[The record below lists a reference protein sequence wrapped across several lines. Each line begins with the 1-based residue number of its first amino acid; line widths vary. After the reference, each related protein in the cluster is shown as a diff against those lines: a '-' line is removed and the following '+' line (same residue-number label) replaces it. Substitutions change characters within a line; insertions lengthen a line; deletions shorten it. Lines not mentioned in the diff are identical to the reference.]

1 MENREA
7 LNTLNDIKEMMER
20 SSKFKAI
27 SGLSIVIVGV
37 LASIAAA
44 YIHFV
49 LGNYSINTP
58 SKLHTTVIVVLS
70 LLAVA
75 FMTAFVMAYLKA
87 KRQQLRF
94 TFDATMRNLLLSFLV
109 PLVVGGLFCF
119 ALLIQEHYGL
129 TSSVML
135 LFYGMALI
143 GSSHFSYP
151 SLRYLGYAELVL
163 GIIDCFLVNYAL
175 LTWFLGFGVF
185 HIIFGIVFMLKY
197 ERSK

>member
-1 MENREA
+1 MENKEA
-7 LNTLNDIKEMMER
+7 LNTLNDIKDMMER

-58 SKLHTTVIVVLS
+58 SKLHITVIVALS

-75 FMTAFVMAYLKA
+75 FMIAFVMAYLKA

-94 TFDATMRNLLLSFLV
+94 TFDATMRKLLVNFLI
-109 PLVVGGLFCF
+109 PLVAGGLFCF
-119 ALLIQEHYGL
+119 ALLKQEYYGL

-135 LFYGMALI
+135 IFYGLALI
-143 GSSHFSYP
+143 SSRDFIREVMPGSQGKGGRMH
-151 SLRYLGYAELVL
+151 G
-163 GIIDCFLVNYAL
+163 
-175 LTWFLGFGVF
+175 
-185 HIIFGIVFMLKY
+185 
-197 ERSK
+197 

>member
-1 MENREA
+1 MENKEVI
-7 LNTLNDIKEMMER
+7 NTLNDIKEMMER

-58 SKLHTTVIVVLS
+58 SKLHTTVIVALS
-70 LLAVA
+70 LLALA
-75 FMTAFVMAYLKA
+75 FMIAFVMAYLKA
-87 KRQQLRF
+87 KRRQLRF
-94 TFDATMRNLLLSFLV
+94 TFDATMRKLLVSFLV
-109 PLVVGGLFCF
+109 PLVTGGLFCL
-119 ALLIQEHYGL
+119 ALLMQEHYGL

-135 LFYGMALI
+135 IFYGLSLI

-151 SLRYLGYAELVL
+151 ALRYLGYAELVL
-163 GIIDCFLVNYAL
+163 GLIDCFMVNYAL

-185 HIIFGIVFMLKY
+185 HIVFGIIFILKY

>member
-1 MENREA
+1 LAKINFFEKTLDTKENSCNFAAQSTLITMENKEA

-58 SKLHTTVIVVLS
+58 SKLHTTVIVALS

-75 FMTAFVMAYLKA
+75 FMIAFVMAYLKA

-109 PLVVGGLFCF
+109 PLVAGGLFCF
-119 ALLIQEHYGL
+119 ALLLQEHYGL

-135 LFYGMALI
+135 IFYGLALI

-151 SLRYLGYAELVL
+151 ALR
-163 GIIDCFLVNYAL
+163 
-175 LTWFLGFGVF
+175 
-185 HIIFGIVFMLKY
+185 
-197 ERSK
+197 